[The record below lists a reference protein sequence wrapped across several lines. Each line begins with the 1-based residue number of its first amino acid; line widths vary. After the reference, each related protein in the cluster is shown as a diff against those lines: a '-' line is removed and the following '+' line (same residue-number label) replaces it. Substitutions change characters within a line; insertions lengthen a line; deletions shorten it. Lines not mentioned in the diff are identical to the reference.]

1 MHLFQVLVLGQMSE
15 LSVRLLAIYRWHRQS
30 QILEN
35 LSDKYVFIT
44 GCDTGF
50 GNLLAKQL
58 DKRGMKVLAA
68 CLTDTGAENL
78 KKETSSRVQ
87 TMVLDVTDSQGVRS
101 AADWIEQHVKE
112 EGLWGLV
119 NNAGI
124 SIPTAPNGWLNK
136 DDFVKVLNVN
146 LLGMIDVTLNLL
158 PLIMRARG
166 RIINVSSVMGRLAF
180 VGGGYPISRFGV
192 EAFSDSMRR
201 ELRPF
206 GVNVSVIEP
215 SSYKTPATHVETT
228 IQSLHSVWSQA
239 PQWAKKTYG
248 QHYFGV
254 YCRFIEYKLSRCN
267 PHITQVTDC
276 MEHAL
281 TAVYP
286 WTRYSAGWITKLFYL
301 PVSYLPTFM
310 SDCLLAHPVSK
321 PSCFCSSNTST

>member
-1 MHLFQVLVLGQMSE
+1 MWLLLLVLVGII
-15 LSVRLLAIYRWHRQS
+15 LLYRWHRQS

>member
-1 MHLFQVLVLGQMSE
+1 MMWLSLLVLVGLI
-15 LSVRLLAIYRWHRQS
+15 LLYRWYRQS

-50 GNLLAKQL
+50 GNHLAKQL
-58 DKRGMKVLAA
+58 EKRGMKVLAA
-68 CLTDTGAENL
+68 CLTECGAEKL

-87 TMVLDVTDSQGVRS
+87 TIILDVTDSQGVRS
-101 AADWIEQHVKE
+101 AADWIKQQVKG

-136 DDFVKVLNVN
+136 EDFVKVLNVN
-146 LLGMIDVTLNLL
+146 LFGMIDVTLSLL
-158 PLIMRARG
+158 PFIMRARG

-180 VGGGYPISRFGV
+180 VGGGYSISRFGV
-192 EAFSDSMRR
+192 EAFSDALRR

-206 GVNVSVIEP
+206 GVRISVIEP
-215 SSYKTPATHVETT
+215 SSYKTPATDEETT
-228 IQSLHSVWSQA
+228 IQSLHSIWSQA
-239 PQWAKKTYG
+239 PEWAKETYG
-248 QHYFGV
+248 QQYFEV
-254 YCRFIEYKLSRCN
+254 YCRFIQYRLSKCN
-267 PHITQVTDC
+267 PNISQVTDC

-281 TAVYP
+281 TAVHP

-301 PVSYLPTFM
+301 PLSYLPTFM
-310 SDCLLAHPVSK
+310 SDCLLASPLSK
-321 PSCFCSSNTST
+321 PPYFSASNISK